1 MSTSPG
7 RRTKNAQRDHHC
19 GWPGR
24 GDAGNDTLAG
34 EGGANLLIGELLIGE
49 LGAMT
54 GGTGP
59 DLYRYNAPNEGGDT
73 IVAFAPGAD
82 KFSIVKAGFGIPVN
96 IGRSASPTSSSSA
109 APRRLPTRRTASSCT
124 TPTRAACSG
133 NGSAAGGL
141 KLIATLNTALVATDF
156 ELR

>member
-1 MSTSPG
+1 MTLVVHVA
-7 RRTKNAQRDHHC
+7 RAADKNAQRDHHC

-24 GDAGNDTLAG
+24 GDAGNDLARCRG
-34 EGGANLLIGELLIGE
+34 WRQPADRRLLIGE

-82 KFSIVKAGFGIPVN
+82 KFSIVKAGFGIPDDNVC
-96 IGRSASPTSSSSA
+96 GSASPTSSSSA
-109 APRRLPTRRTASSCT
+109 EPRRLPTRRTASSCT

-141 KLIATLNTALVATDF
+141 KLIATLNTALVAT
-156 ELR
+156 L

>member
-96 IGRSASPTSSSSA
+96 IGRSASPTSYSA
-109 APRRLPTRRTASSCT
+109 SP
-124 TPTRAACSG
+124 AANKAHG
-133 NGSAAGGL
+133 QFL
-141 KLIATLNTALVATDF
+141 
-156 ELR
+156 